1 MLWLNIDMQQ
11 VLGITLNDGMMV
23 VERITKCENPLVSSR
38 WCYWLSFADLIILFP
53 IKTHCIK
60 LH

>member
-23 VERITKCENPLVSSR
+23 AERITESVK
-38 WCYWLSFADLIILFP
+38 IL
-53 IKTHCIK
+53 
-60 LH
+60 

>member
-38 WCYWLSFADLIILFP
+38 WC
-53 IKTHCIK
+53 
-60 LH
+60 